1 MKWKKGLMK
10 VVKWVSIALLAL
22 ILTTSLLIY
31 FYKDR
36 IINYAV
42 GEINKFLTAEVKVEK
57 IDLTFWSTFPNVS
70 IDFNKVLI
78 NDAFP
83 GEKSSDTL
91 LYTEL
96 IRLKFKPIDLW
107 NEKYDVKKAVITNGV
122 LKLRVNEK
130 SEDNYHI
137 LKESKDSKQSSFKLS
152 LQKIEANNIRF
163 LYTNALSEVKYKAQ
177 FETLAMRG
185 DFTQDQFDIESES
198 NFRIQKIQHGL
209 VPFVTNKN
217 ASASLTISVNNKKNS
232 LSIQKG
238 KLVFAK
244 IPLDFNLG
252 LQKNQLQFSINGN
265 NIPIEKLVESIN
277 AKELETVSQ
286 VNGSGNA
293 NIQLTYKT
301 ELKKDAYPEIESTFS
316 IRNGK
321 LTEPIKKLTLNHI
334 NLVGSLS
341 TSKGKGNEWVQI
353 EKLSFSTI
361 SGPFAGAIRIENF
374 ILPSYSGHAKGSVD
388 LEVIQSIFK
397 LPKIELLSG
406 KVDVNTRFSLQTKLT
421 EKGNQLEIVDGN
433 GIAQLTNA
441 SLQLQNDSRK
451 FQEISGNLLLN
462 KSNAVLE
469 DLHVRLGES
478 DLTLNGNFDNID
490 LFLQDKSSLAI
501 AVIAESNKINL
512 SDFNNNIQL
521 ENTVVS
527 SQKEWILPTKIIGT
541 VKLNIN
547 AIQLNQHLFTQISGD
562 MTLGERNVLIE
573 KLHGVSANATVNGT
587 LAVVE
592 TAPEYFQLATNLSSK
607 DIYFKP
613 IFKEWNN
620 FEQKMI
626 SADNINGRAE
636 AILDLKAPF
645 DLRYGILKDEIEA
658 QIQMK
663 IISGQLKGVE
673 AFKTLTKDLKNTKA
687 KLILNK
693 EDISSLEQK
702 LGNISFDTL
711 QNTLFIKKGTIIIPK
726 MIIKSSVIAISLE
739 AKHQFNNNIDYK
751 FSFRFRDLK
760 TKKDESEFGIV
771 EDDGTGVN
779 IFVRM
784 FGNIE
789 NPTIVWDKMTRKEE
803 TKGNIVDAKKE
814 AMSMLKS
821 ELGLF
826 KKDTTVNKYQPK
838 KQEHEVLQ
846 IEFGKEDK
854 INPYEEKK
862 ELEKEKKGLKKLGEA
877 LKNQKRENE
886 EEFTVE

>member
-406 KVDVNTRFSLQTKLT
+406 KVDVNAQFSLQTKLT

-814 AMSMLKS
+814 AISMLKS

-826 KKDTTVNKYQPK
+826 KKDTTVNKYQPQ

>member
-1 MKWKKGLMK
+1 
-10 VVKWVSIALLAL
+10 
-22 ILTTSLLIY
+22 
-31 FYKDR
+31 
-36 IINYAV
+36 
-42 GEINKFLTAEVKVEK
+42 
-57 IDLTFWSTFPNVS
+57 
-70 IDFNKVLI
+70 
-78 NDAFP
+78 
-83 GEKSSDTL
+83 
-91 LYTEL
+91 
-96 IRLKFKPIDLW
+96 
-107 NEKYDVKKAVITNGV
+107 
-122 LKLRVNEK
+122 
-130 SEDNYHI
+130 
-137 LKESKDSKQSSFKLS
+137 
-152 LQKIEANNIRF
+152 
-163 LYTNALSEVKYKAQ
+163 
-177 FETLAMRG
+177 
-185 DFTQDQFDIESES
+185 
-198 NFRIQKIQHGL
+198 
-209 VPFVTNKN
+209 
-217 ASASLTISVNNKKNS
+217 
-232 LSIQKG
+232 
-238 KLVFAK
+238 
-244 IPLDFNLG
+244 
-252 LQKNQLQFSINGN
+252 
-265 NIPIEKLVESIN
+265 
-277 AKELETVSQ
+277 
-286 VNGSGNA
+286 
-293 NIQLTYKT
+293 
-301 ELKKDAYPEIESTFS
+301 LKKDAYPEIESTFS

>member
-1 MKWKKGLMK
+1 MKWKKGLIK
-10 VVKWVSIALLAL
+10 IVKWVSIVLLAL

-42 GEINKFLTAEVKVEK
+42 GEINKLLTAEVKVEK

-83 GEKSSDTL
+83 GEKSTDTL